1 MINND
6 YEKSTILFHSDAS
19 ADGGGAY
26 DAKIKGIYYNF
37 NLTAKTATVTYC
49 SSGNNYEE
57 NRYAYSDTVNI
68 PATVNYNGEQY
79 SVTSIGSS
87 AFSGC
92 SGLTSV
98 TIPNSV
104 TSIGDGAFAA
114 CGGLTSITI
123 PNSVTIIGNQA
134 FYGCSGLNSVT
145 IGNNVTSIGN
155 WAFQG
160 CSSLTSI
167 TIPNSVKG
175 IGQEAFRGCSGLTS
189 VTIGSGVKTIDSQ
202 AFAYCKELTDVYCLA
217 ENVPSTSTDAFNE
230 SLIEYAT
237 LHVPTSSIDAY
248 RAKEPWKSFK
258 EIKSLTGEDVPVTP
272 DPEKCATPTIAF
284 VDGKLKFNCETEDV
298 EFVYDIKSTYS
309 VHGVGSEVVPV
320 CKCTVT
326 VYATRQDYYNSDVA
340 TLEFT
345 LGADGDVCDTN
356 KDGVVDVADIATIID
371 KMAGK

>member
-1 MINND
+1 M
-6 YEKSTILFHSDAS
+6 
-19 ADGGGAY
+19 
-26 DAKIKGIYYNF
+26 
-37 NLTAKTATVTYC
+37 TAKTATVTYC

-79 SVTSIGSS
+79 SVTSIVSS

-175 IGQEAFRGCSGLTS
+175 IGQEAFRGCSGLNS
-189 VTIGSGVKTIDSQ
+189 ITIGSGVKNIDSQ
-202 AFAYCKELTDVYCLA
+202 AFAYCNELTDVYCLA
-217 ENVPSTSTDAFNE
+217 ENVPSTSTDAFME

-237 LHVPTSSIDAY
+237 LHVLTASFNAY
-248 RAKEPWKSFK
+248 SEKEPWKSFGSIVGLDGTIV
-258 EIKSLTGEDVPVTP
+258 ETP
-272 DPEKCATPTIAF
+272 KCATPTIALD
-284 VDGKLKFNCETEDV
+284 DGKLKFSCETEDV

-309 VHGVGSEVVPV
+309 VHGVGSEVLPV
-320 CKCTVT
+320 CQCTVT
-326 VYATRQDYYNSDVA
+326 VYATRQDYDNSDVA